1 MDVNDDGK
9 VDEQDVKIIYEKILD
24 VVSFNMPAGS
34 GFTGGFL
41 AGVKSGW
48 FSEGCG
54 ISRDVFAQM
63 GYTMK
68 NALLIGN
75 LWCKSLES

>member
-41 AGVKSGW
+41 AGVKSG
-48 FSEGCG
+48 
-54 ISRDVFAQM
+54 
-63 GYTMK
+63 
-68 NALLIGN
+68 
-75 LWCKSLES
+75 